1 MAARV
6 LVVEDDAGVAAML
19 RRNLAYEGFGVDVA
33 GDGPSGLARVRDHS
47 PDLVILDVMLPG
59 LDGFEVLRRLRAAGD
74 DTPVLMLTARDAV
87 ADRVRGLEGGADD
100 YLIKPFAFRE
110 MLARINALL
119 RRRADGERDI
129 LRFVDLELDLVA
141 RRATRRG
148 RPIELSVTE
157 FELLAHFLRH
167 PDQVLSRDQIME
179 RVWGHDFAGESNV
192 IEVYV
197 GYLRRKLEA
206 GGAPR
211 LIQTVRG
218 IGYVLRHPDGAA

>member
-1 MAARV
+1 
-6 LVVEDDAGVAAML
+6 
-19 RRNLAYEGFGVDVA
+19 
-33 GDGPSGLARVRDHS
+33 
-47 PDLVILDVMLPG
+47 MLPK

-100 YLIKPFAFRE
+100 DLIKPFAFRE

-119 RRRADGERDI
+119 RRRAGGERET
-129 LRFVDLELDLVA
+129 LRFLDLELDLAA

-148 RPIELSVTE
+148 RAIDLSTTE

-167 PDQVLSRDQIME
+167 PDQVLSRDQIMA

-206 GGAPR
+206 GGESR

-218 IGYVLRHPDGAA
+218 AGYVLRDPDGAA